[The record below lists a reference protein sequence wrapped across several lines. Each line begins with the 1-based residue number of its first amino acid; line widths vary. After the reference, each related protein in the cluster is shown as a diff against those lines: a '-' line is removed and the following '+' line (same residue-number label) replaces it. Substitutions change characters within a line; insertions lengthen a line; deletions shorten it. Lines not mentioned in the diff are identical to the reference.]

1 MFTLKSSALALA
13 CAAPA
18 PLFAQPR
25 FKMTDL
31 GTIPGTSSSWA
42 VGINELGE
50 VAGFS
55 GARPEAFLFW
65 SATPSFG
72 RFATFA
78 FRGFVRDGNGNFAL
92 FDGFPSSING
102 VGDVT

>member
-1 MFTLKSSALALA
+1 
-13 CAAPA
+13 
-18 PLFAQPR
+18 
-25 FKMTDL
+25 MTDL

-42 VGINELGE
+42 VGIHELGE

-55 GARPEAFLFW
+55 GAGPEAFLFW

-78 FRGFVRDGNGNFAL
+78 FRGFVRDRNGNIAV
-92 FDGFPSSING
+92 FDAPNASQTEGLSINAA
-102 VGDVT
+102 GDVTGDFVETNKPEIFRSFLRAPR

>member
-42 VGINELGE
+42 VGIHELVPLEVAVATLGE
-50 VAGFS
+50 L
-55 GARPEAFLFW
+55 P
-65 SATPSFG
+65 TPA
-72 RFATFA
+72 FATSA
-78 FRGFVRDGNGNFAL
+78 SSVTSKRWTSTRRPGCAPAICVHTCSSASSLRAVR
-92 FDGFPSSING
+92 
-102 VGDVT
+102 